1 MDQIQNLNRGDLNFF
16 LNQNVQIDIPSFI
29 LSLFC
34 AVILS
39 FFVQLFYIK
48 YSSTLSNRKEFS
60 KIFVILAVTTCIV
73 IMIVKSS
80 LALSLGLVGALS
92 IVRFR
97 AAIKEPEELVYLF
110 LIIAIGLGCGANQL
124 IITSVGIIF
133 ALILIMI
140 YSGYMKNSRKD
151 IEQTINLGV
160 IIEQEISDLQIND
173 LISEIKKHHFD
184 FNLVNLQYG
193 NIDNEISNL
202 SAEDKSLFIS
212 HEIDLKNDFKSVFML
227 TNQCDY
233 VISIGN
239 ALAHIAGTLD
249 KKTFILI
256 PEYAPRIW
264 YWHNQEKSIWY
275 KNMRLFF
282 YNKTNLNYLISKICK
297 SILAELT

>member
-1 MDQIQNLNRGDLNFF
+1 MEQIQNLAKGDLSFF
-16 LNQNVQIDIPSFI
+16 LNENVQIDIPNFV
-29 LSLFC
+29 LSLIC

-60 KIFVILAVTTCIV
+60 KNFVILAVTTCIV

-124 IITSVGIIF
+124 VVTTVGIIF

-140 YSGYMKNSRKD
+140 YSGYMKGSRKD

-160 IIEQEISDLQIND
+160 IIEQNISDMQINN
-173 LISEIKKHHFD
+173 LISEMKK
-184 FNLVNLQYG
+184 
-193 NIDNEISNL
+193 ISSEL
-202 SAEDKSLFIS
+202 KFIS
-212 HEIDLKNDFKSVFML
+212 MSRTESNTTINIDLKPKKFEKLTSLSGQIKKKFKNSKVIMAYNDDLSL
-227 TNQCDY
+227 
-233 VISIGN
+233 
-239 ALAHIAGTLD
+239 
-249 KKTFILI
+249 
-256 PEYAPRIW
+256 
-264 YWHNQEKSIWY
+264 
-275 KNMRLFF
+275 
-282 YNKTNLNYLISKICK
+282 
-297 SILAELT
+297 